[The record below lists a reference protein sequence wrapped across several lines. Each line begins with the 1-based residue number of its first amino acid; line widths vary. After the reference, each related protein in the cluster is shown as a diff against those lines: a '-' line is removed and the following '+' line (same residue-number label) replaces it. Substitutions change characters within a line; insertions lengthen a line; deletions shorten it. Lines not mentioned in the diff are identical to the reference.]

1 MSEEVALKDKFT
13 KWYVY
18 RKVKGSKD
26 FKETLEETLE
36 ETPKPMSPSDALKFF
51 KGALAVSAMIG

>member
-1 MSEEVALKDKFT
+1 MSEEVTLKDKFT

-26 FKETLEETLE
+26 FKETLEET
-36 ETPKPMSPSDALKFF
+36 PKPMSPSDALKFF
-51 KGALAVSAMIG
+51 KGASAVSAMIG

>member
-26 FKETLEETLE
+26 FKETLEET
-36 ETPKPMSPSDALKFF
+36 PKPMSPSDALKFF